1 MIKNI
6 LLMTFSMLFMI
17 SCSNVKIL
25 DPNER
30 DVEIQYI
37 TTVKNGTEIYRY
49 VSQNVTSLMK
59 FKLKDFADDFE
70 NILCAELYDGKTYF
84 TLGDLYINKYNFSI
98 LFDKYDYKKIKNISY
113 LFSNTMLEVV
123 FMVTNVSVNGSQL
136 TLTFNKQINGS
147 NTATIDLGSD
157 LDTIMN
163 SIKTYSYLSDKE
175 NYHYKVVILTIL
187 IYASLQANGIIPAY

>member
-6 LLMTFSMLFMI
+6 LLIAFLMFYTI

-30 DVEIQYI
+30 DVEVQYI
-37 TTVKNGTEIYRY
+37 KIVENGSEIYRY
-49 VSQNVTSLMK
+49 VSKNVTSSMK
-59 FKLKDFADDFE
+59 FKLKDFADVFT
-70 NILCAELYDGKTYF
+70 NIWCLELYDGNTYF
-84 TLGDLYINKYNFSI
+84 TSCDLYMDKYQFGI
-98 LFDKYDYKKIKNISY
+98 LFDRYDYKKIKNISY

-123 FMVTNVSVNGSQL
+123 FSVTNVSVNGSQL
-136 TLTFNKQINGS
+136 TLTFDKQINGS
-147 NTATIDLGSD
+147 NTATIDLGAD

-175 NYHYKVVILTIL
+175 NYNFKIVILTIL
-187 IYASLQANGIIPAY
+187 IYASLQANGIIPVS